1 MEAQVDSEVSPQ
13 KLNNFQVISP
23 PPRFSLETLL
33 RLSQRKHFLKREAEF
48 IYYCLIL
55 QHFPPFNDSLL
66 KIYSDSENFPFDRNF
81 FLFSTSFF
89 PELKLFSFLLRDH
102 GAVMRCDEF
111 FCFRYCVRRKT
122 SHQMKMNKHR
132 LVTCNDNYKC
142 KYELLLLKLL
152 IRLLFLSSCSLNKN

>member
-89 PELKLFSFLLRDH
+89 PELKLFLFFSVIMELWSD
-102 GAVMRCDEF
+102 VMNF
-111 FCFRYCVRRKT
+111 FAFVIV
-122 SHQMKMNKHR
+122 
-132 LVTCNDNYKC
+132 L
-142 KYELLLLKLL
+142 EEKLL
-152 IRLLFLSSCSLNKN
+152 TRWKWINTG